1 MSLSR
6 LGLPSSD
13 PAAPRRRFGRRRGA
27 VAALPAG
34 PGTPGPAAPAPAVA
48 APSAA
53 APAAAPAVVR
63 SELRPVGPHFVIAPS
78 TAGDDE
84 LSAAVGTLRPVPGSI
99 VVVAAAPDSAPV
111 LRDRMAD
118 LGVIARSRGA
128 ATLVLAASGLAA
140 LAPNGR
146 RPAEVVADRAGLPV
160 IAPDGLVEITPDGNL
175 KVTAPDGV
183 AEAAAWWHCAPGTAP
198 RRVRETIGATAPI
211 EPASTALAVSPAGLP
226 GHLPAE
232 SPAAPRH
239 RPAVHVL
246 RLPAGFWLTHP
257 SAPPAGPLPGL
268 GLAGAPPGTVVLV
281 VGTPA
286 LPVLLPE
293 DFAEAVVGLPVD
305 TARLLVS
312 APWAAPDEL
321 AALTGALSARLAR
334 PVNAAIGL
342 PVLGPGGPTSRIL
355 DAHGQARWEPY
366 LLRLAAAPGQ
376 GTAPAAWRNGGA
388 SWRTGGPGVFE
399 AFPYWALE
407 AVPAGLW
414 LRPEPPHVL
423 TPRFRRPEAARPLLI
438 VGERDRPV
446 EADVFEELGR
456 LLDLLPSSGTE
467 GFGLLVHGLLEPAT
481 ERIARFIARM
491 HDLDWLGPEQPAGSV
506 PGVAAVSY
514 GIGGLPGARPG
525 VGAVPQSA
533 PAAVAAPQVAQPPAL
548 SGPLAVPSAVA
559 VPTASTVSTGAAPP
573 GTGPLGA
580 DPADPSATAPSV
592 ATPEPDPSTGP
603 STAPAPEPM
612 ADPGADPLAAAS
624 PGPFPG
630 PFPGPVGPPTRT
642 ATSGGPGGLG
652 FPAPVA
658 SAPNGAASH
667 AGAPASGAG
676 PASAAAPTAAETDP
690 RPGPAGEPTT
700 VPAADPH
707 TGAAP
712 EPPVEEPA
720 FTWPAP
726 HTSPTT
732 ESLASASGE
741 EPGEEPGGEPGEEP
755 GGDLGGS
762 LSGDQGG
769 YPGRGPGEEPDAEP
783 VEHRAEE
790 PEGAPASAPVQARP
804 LRPENCPVPV
814 AVSGADDRDAVRT
827 LLGEHY
833 HRCSGRIDQVTTR
846 LPGLRSTSKDDIKP
860 DLAAVLLH
868 HGDAGVPV
876 GRAELIAAARSCDP
890 ELAPFLRCL
899 GSGLRRLPS
908 HHGAVLL
915 CAPPGPDPA
924 ALLAHYPVGQQLTEP
939 APVTG
944 LTASA
949 IELPGAAVEFVVWS
963 ATGRRTSAFGSGTEE
978 LRVTFAPGT
987 TFTVVAVVPAD
998 PADPSGRPAR
1008 VLLRESA
1015 GAIGADPAER
1025 DRSALTRLRSWLDR
1039 RDRLGPAERRRIE
1052 EPERFHLTPG
1062 VELLASP
1069 DGA

>member
-6 LGLPSSD
+6 LGLPSGD

-34 PGTPGPAAPAPAVA
+34 PGTPGPAAPVPAVA
-48 APSAA
+48 TA
-53 APAAAPAVVR
+53 APAANPGVVR
-63 SELRPVGPHFVIAPS
+63 SELRPVGPHFVIAPA

-183 AEAAAWWHCAPGTAP
+183 TEAASWWHCAPGSAP

-211 EPASTALAVSPAGLP
+211 EPASTAVAVVPADPAGY
-226 GHLPAE
+226 LPAE

-246 RLPAGFWLTHP
+246 RLPAGFWLTHA

-355 DAHGQARWEPY
+355 DTHGQARWEPY

-388 SWRTGGPGVFE
+388 SWRTDGPGVFE

-446 EADVFEELGR
+446 EADVFEELGS
-456 LLDLLPSSGTE
+456 LLDRLPSSGTE

-491 HDLDWLGPEQPAGSV
+491 HDLDWLGPEQPTGSV
-506 PGVAAVSY
+506 PGVATVSY
-514 GIGGLPGARPG
+514 GIGGLPGVRPG
-525 VGAVPQSA
+525 VGGAAQPA
-533 PAAVAAPQVAQPPAL
+533 PAAVAAAQVPHAPQMSHAPQAPAL
-548 SGPLAVPSAVA
+548 SGAPAVPSAVVVPTAVA
-559 VPTASTVSTGAAPP
+559 VPTASTVSTGTASA
-573 GTGPLGA
+573 GAGPLGTAPGPAPVPEATA
-580 DPADPSATAPSV
+580 DP
-592 ATPEPDPSTGP
+592 
-603 STAPAPEPM
+603 
-612 ADPGADPLAAAS
+612 DPLAEPTAAAP

-630 PFPGPVGPPTRT
+630 PLPGPVGPPTRT
-642 ATSGGPGGLG
+642 ATSGGPGGPG

-658 SAPNGAASH
+658 SAPQGSTSH
-667 AGAPASGAG
+667 ASAGVFPAD
-676 PASAAAPTAAETDP
+676 PASAAAPTAAATSPRTDP
-690 RPGPAGEPTT
+690 TAGQVTGPTT
-700 VPAADPH
+700 DPH
-707 TGAAP
+707 AGADP
-712 EPPVEEPA
+712 EPPVEGPA
-720 FTWPAP
+720 FAWPTP
-726 HTSPTT
+726 PTT
-732 ESLASASGE
+732 GSPSSAPASAPGE
-741 EPGEEPGGEPGEEP
+741 EPGEDQCKELGGELGE
-755 GGDLGGS
+755 GS
-762 LSGDQGG
+762 HED
-769 YPGRGPGEEPDAEP
+769 PDAGPVAPPDEEPDGDP
-783 VEHRAEE
+783 
-790 PEGAPASAPVQARP
+790 APAPLQARH
-804 LRPENCPVPV
+804 LRPEGFPAPV
-814 AVSGADDRDAVRT
+814 AVSGADDRDAVRA

-833 HRCSGRIDQVTTR
+833 HRCSGRIDQVATR

-868 HGDAGVPV
+868 HGDTGVPA
-876 GRAELIAAARSCDP
+876 GRAELIAAARSCDQ

-944 LTASA
+944 LTATA
-949 IELPGAAVEFVVWS
+949 VELPGAAVEFVIWS
-963 ATGRRTSAFGSGTEE
+963 ATGRRTSAFGPGTEE

-987 TFTVVAVVPAD
+987 AFTVVAVFPAEPVD
-998 PADPSGRPAR
+998 PADPSGISGRPAR

-1015 GAIGADPAER
+1015 GALGADPAER

-1052 EPERFHLTPG
+1052 EPEQFHLTPG
-1062 VELLASP
+1062 VELLAVP

>member
-1 MSLSR
+1 
-6 LGLPSSD
+6 
-13 PAAPRRRFGRRRGA
+13 
-27 VAALPAG
+27 G

-48 APSAA
+48 AATPAA
-53 APAAAPAVVR
+53 DPAAAPAVVR

-175 KVTAPDGV
+175 KVTAPDGA

-211 EPASTALAVSPAGLP
+211 EPASTALAVASAGLP

-232 SPAAPRH
+232 SHAAPGP

-446 EADVFEELGR
+446 EADVFEELGS
-456 LLDLLPSSGTE
+456 LLDRLPSSGTE

-525 VGAVPQSA
+525 GGAA
-533 PAAVAAPQVAQPPAL
+533 PAAVAALQSPQAPQMSHTHQAPAL
-548 SGPLAVPSAVA
+548 SGPPAVPSAVA
-559 VPTASTVSTGAAPP
+559 VPTASTVSTETAPAGPAPLAA
-573 GTGPLGA
+573 G
-580 DPADPSATAPSV
+580 PADPSAAAPVS
-592 ATPEPDPSTGP
+592 DPLA
-603 STAPAPEPM
+603 APAPEPT
-612 ADPGADPLAAAS
+612 ADPMTTLVSDPPTAAP
-624 PGPFPG
+624 PGPL
-630 PFPGPVGPPTRT
+630 PGPVGPPTRT

-652 FPAPVA
+652 YPAPVA
-658 SAPNGAASH
+658 SAPNGSTSH
-667 AGAPASGAG
+667 ATAFAAG
-676 PASAAAPTAAETDP
+676 PSSTAAPSAAEPDP
-690 RPGPAGEPTT
+690 RTDPAGEPT
-700 VPAADPH
+700 A
-707 TGAAP
+707 
-712 EPPVEEPA
+712 EPPVEEPV
-720 FTWPAP
+720 FTWPTP
-726 HTSPTT
+726 PTT
-732 ESLASASGE
+732 ESLTAAPGE
-741 EPGEEPGGEPGEEP
+741 EPGEDLT
-755 GGDLGGS
+755 GDLGGA
-762 LSGDQGG
+762 
-769 YPGRGPGEEPDAEP
+769 PGEEPDAGP
-783 VEHRAEE
+783 VEHPDEA
-790 PEGAPASAPVQARP
+790 PDGDPAPASVQARP
-804 LRPENCPVPV
+804 LRPEDCPVPV
-814 AVSGADDRDAVRT
+814 AVSGADDRDAVRA

-833 HRCSGRIDQVTTR
+833 HRCSGRIDQVATR

-949 IELPGAAVEFVVWS
+949 VELPGAAVEFVIWS
-963 ATGRRTSAFGSGTEE
+963 ATGRRTSAFGSGTDE

-987 TFTVVAVVPAD
+987 TFTVVAVLPAEPAD
-998 PADPSGRPAR
+998 PADPSGASGRPAR

-1015 GAIGADPAER
+1015 GAVGADPTER

-1039 RDRLGPAERRRIE
+1039 RDRLSPAERRRIE

-1062 VELLASP
+1062 VELLAAP

>member
-6 LGLPSSD
+6 LGLPSGD
-13 PAAPRRRFGRRRGA
+13 PAAPRRRFGRRRGGA
-27 VAALPAG
+27 AALPAG
-34 PGTPGPAAPAPAVA
+34 PGNPVTASPVPAL
-48 APSAA
+48 AA
-53 APAAAPAVVR
+53 APAGAAPALR

-84 LSAAVGTLRPVPGSI
+84 LSAAVATLRPVPDSI
-99 VVVAAAPDSAPV
+99 VVVAAAPDSAAV

-175 KVTAPDGV
+175 KVTAPDG
-183 AEAAAWWHCAPGTAP
+183 AGEAASWWHCAPGSAP
-198 RRVRETIGATAPI
+198 RRVRETIGATAPV
-211 EPASTALAVSPAGLP
+211 EPPSTAVAVVPAGP
-226 GHLPAE
+226 AGHLPVE
-232 SPAAPRH
+232 SATAARRP
-239 RPAVHVL
+239 PAVHVL

-257 SAPPAGPLPGL
+257 SAPPPGPMPGL
-268 GLAGAPPGTVVLV
+268 GLAAAPPGTVVLV

-286 LPVLLPE
+286 RPVLLPE

-305 TARLLVS
+305 TSRLLVS

-334 PVNAAIGL
+334 PVSAAIGL

-355 DAHGQARWEPY
+355 DTHGRARWEPY

-388 SWRTGGPGVFE
+388 SWRTDGPGVFE

-446 EADVFEELGR
+446 EADVFEELGS
-456 LLDLLPSSGTE
+456 LLDRLPSSGSD
-467 GFGLLVHGLLEPAT
+467 GFGLLVHGLLEPST

-514 GIGGLPGARPG
+514 GIGGLPAARPT
-525 VGAVPQSA
+525 AVEAAPQPV
-533 PAAVAAPQVAQPPAL
+533 PAAVAPPRAAAL
-548 SGPLAVPSAVA
+548 SGPPAEPSAFA
-559 VPTASTVSTGAAPP
+559 VPTT
-573 GTGPLGA
+573 
-580 DPADPSATAPSV
+580 
-592 ATPEPDPSTGP
+592 
-603 STAPAPEPM
+603 
-612 ADPGADPLAAAS
+612 
-624 PGPFPG
+624 
-630 PFPGPVGPPTRT
+630 
-642 ATSGGPGGLG
+642 TSGGPGL
-652 FPAPVA
+652 PP
-658 SAPNGAASH
+658 PMGAAPRGTDPLGTARAT
-667 AGAPASGAG
+667 AGG
-676 PASAAAPTAAETDP
+676 PSAAAPTEERPPLESAPRTDP
-690 RPGPAGEPTT
+690 VT
-700 VPAADPH
+700 DPVTAPVTASYAH
-707 TGAAP
+707 RVGTAP
-712 EPPVEEPA
+712 EPPYERPDFARLNAADVEPP
-720 FTWPAP
+720 TD
-726 HTSPTT
+726 PTT
-732 ESLASASGE
+732 ADPHGDPAVADPPTGPTIADPHGEPDEPPDRRPLEPVGPESLD
-741 EPGEEPGGEPGEEP
+741 P
-755 GGDLGGS
+755 
-762 LSGDQGG
+762 
-769 YPGRGPGEEPDAEP
+769 EP
-783 VEHRAEE
+783 VEDPHELTDESTGVE
-790 PEGAPASAPVQARP
+790 PDGGPAPASAPPRARQ
-804 LRPENCPVPV
+804 LRPEDFPVPV
-814 AVSGADDRDAVRT
+814 AVSGTDDRDAVRT

-846 LPGLRSTSKDDIKP
+846 LPRLRSTSKDDIKP

-868 HGDAGVPV
+868 HGDTGIPAE
-876 GRAELIAAARSCDP
+876 RAELIAAARSRDP
-890 ELAPFLRCL
+890 ILAPFLRCL
-899 GSGLRRLPS
+899 GSGLRRFPS

-924 ALLAHYPVGQQLTEP
+924 ALLAHYAVGQVVTEP

-949 IELPGAAVEFVVWS
+949 VEIPGAAVEFVIWS

-987 TFTVVAVVPAD
+987 SFTVVAVSPAEASEAPEAPD
-998 PADPSGRPAR
+998 RPAR
-1008 VLLRESA
+1008 VLLREYT
-1015 GAIGADPAER
+1015 GAAGADPAER
-1025 DRSALTRLRSWLDR
+1025 DRSALTRLQSWLDR

-1052 EPERFHLTPG
+1052 DPERFHLTPG
-1062 VELLASP
+1062 VELLP
-1069 DGA
+1069 GPEGA

>member
-1 MSLSR
+1 QHQQGDGGDHPGVVR
-6 LGLPSSD
+6 PG
-13 PAAPRRRFGRRRGA
+13 
-27 VAALPAG
+27 PAG
-34 PGTPGPAAPAPAVA
+34 PARPRPDVRDGSALAA
-48 APSAA
+48 
-53 APAAAPAVVR
+53 R
-63 SELRPVGPHFVIAPS
+63 SELRPVGPHFVIAPA
-78 TAGDDE
+78 TAGEDE
-84 LSAAVGTLRPVPGSI
+84 LSAAVGTLRPVPGSV

-146 RPAEVVADRAGLPV
+146 RPAEIVADRAGLPV

-175 KVTAPDGV
+175 KVTAPDGA
-183 AEAAAWWHCAPGTAP
+183 AEAASWWHCAPGGAP

-211 EPASTALAVSPAGLP
+211 EPVSTAVAVAPAAHT
-226 GHLPAE
+226 GHLPVE
-232 SPAAPRH
+232 HLGLPRH
-239 RPAVHVL
+239 PPAVQVL

-257 SAPPAGPLPGL
+257 SAPPAGALPGL
-268 GLAGAPPGTVVLV
+268 GMAGAPPGTVVLV

-286 LPVLLPE
+286 VPVLLPE

-355 DAHGQARWEPY
+355 DTRGQACWEPY

-388 SWRTGGPGVFE
+388 SWRTDGPGVFE

-446 EADVFEELGR
+446 EADVFEELGT
-456 LLDLLPSSGTE
+456 LLDRLPSSGTE

-525 VGAVPQSA
+525 FGAVPRGG
-533 PAAVAAPQVAQPPAL
+533 PAAVAPPSMPAL
-548 SGPLAVPSAVA
+548 SGALSGPPAAPSGLA
-559 VPTASTVSTGAAPP
+559 VPTASAGAALTTGTAQAAASGGLP
-573 GTGPLGA
+573 GTA
-580 DPADPSATAPSV
+580 SAVAPS
-592 ATPEPDPSTGP
+592 TE
-603 STAPAPEPM
+603 PAPEPVTG
-612 ADPGADPLAAAS
+612 PTAA
-624 PGPFPG
+624 PP
-630 PFPGPVGPPTRT
+630 PGPVGPPTRT
-642 ATSGGPGGLG
+642 ATSGGPAGPG
-652 FPAPVA
+652 FAAPVA
-658 SAPNGAASH
+658 SAPPATGPQASDPP
-667 AGAPASGAG
+667 ATAPAF
-676 PASAAAPTAAETDP
+676 AAEPTAAATPTGAEGTPWTDP
-690 RPGPAGEPTT
+690 ADPWTDPAG
-700 VPAADPH
+700 VPH
-707 TGAAP
+707 TGADP
-712 EPPVEEPA
+712 EPPFGQPGFA
-720 FTWPAP
+720 GPTA
-726 HTSPTT
+726 TGGASPTEPPT
-732 ESLASASGE
+732 GASGE
-741 EPGEEPGGEPGEEP
+741 DPPGQPQEQPGE
-755 GGDLGGS
+755 
-762 LSGDQGG
+762 
-769 YPGRGPGEEPDAEP
+769 RPDDDPATAP
-783 VEHRAEE
+783 VEHPDEAAAEPDGVPAPAPLRARHLRAEDF
-790 PEGAPASAPVQARP
+790 PVQ
-804 LRPENCPVPV
+804 V
-814 AVSGADDRDAVRT
+814 AVSGTEDRDAVRV

-833 HRCSGRIDQVTTR
+833 HRCSGRVDQVATR

-868 HGDAGVPV
+868 HGDTGVPV

-890 ELAPFLRCL
+890 ALAPFLRCL

-944 LTASA
+944 LTATA
-949 IELPGAAVEFVVWS
+949 VELPGASVEFVIWS

-987 TFTVVAVVPAD
+987 SFTVLAVSPAE
-998 PADPSGRPAR
+998 PSGQPAR
-1008 VLLRESA
+1008 VLLRECAA
-1015 GAIGADPAER
+1015 GGDPAER

-1039 RDRLGPAERRRIE
+1039 RDQLSPAERRPVE

-1062 VELLASP
+1062 IEPAAVP
-1069 DGA
+1069 DGV

>member
-6 LGLPSSD
+6 LGLPSGD
-13 PAAPRRRFGRRRGA
+13 PAAPRRRFGRRRGGA
-27 VAALPAG
+27 AALPAG
-34 PGTPGPAAPAPAVA
+34 PGGPVTVSPVPAVA
-48 APSAA
+48 A
-53 APAAAPAVVR
+53 APAGAALALR

-84 LSAAVGTLRPVPGSI
+84 LSAAVATLRPVPDSI
-99 VVVAAAPDSAPV
+99 VVVAAAPDSAAV

-160 IAPDGLVEITPDGNL
+160 IAPDGLVEITPAGNL
-175 KVTAPDGV
+175 KVTAPDG
-183 AEAAAWWHCAPGTAP
+183 AGEAASWWHCAPGSAP
-198 RRVRETIGATAPI
+198 RRVRETIGATAPV
-211 EPASTALAVSPAGLP
+211 EPPSTAVAVVPAGP
-226 GHLPAE
+226 AGHLPVE
-232 SPAAPRH
+232 SATAARRP
-239 RPAVHVL
+239 PAVHVL

-257 SAPPAGPLPGL
+257 SAPPPGPMPGL
-268 GLAGAPPGTVVLV
+268 GLAAAPPGTVVLV

-286 LPVLLPE
+286 RPVLLPE

-305 TARLLVS
+305 TSRLLVS

-334 PVNAAIGL
+334 PVSAAIGL

-355 DAHGQARWEPY
+355 DAHGRARWEPY

-388 SWRTGGPGVFE
+388 SWRTDGPGVFE

-446 EADVFEELGR
+446 EADVFEELGS
-456 LLDLLPSSGTE
+456 LLDRLPSSGSD
-467 GFGLLVHGLLEPAT
+467 GFGLLVHGLLEPST

-514 GIGGLPGARPG
+514 GIGGLPAARPT
-525 VGAVPQSA
+525 AVEAAPQSA
-533 PAAVAAPQVAQPPAL
+533 PAAVEAAPRPVPAAAEAAPQPVPAAVAPPRAAAL
-548 SGPLAVPSAVA
+548 SGPPAGPSAFA
-559 VPTASTVSTGAAPP
+559 VPTT
-573 GTGPLGA
+573 
-580 DPADPSATAPSV
+580 
-592 ATPEPDPSTGP
+592 
-603 STAPAPEPM
+603 
-612 ADPGADPLAAAS
+612 
-624 PGPFPG
+624 
-630 PFPGPVGPPTRT
+630 
-642 ATSGGPGGLG
+642 TSGGPGL
-652 FPAPVA
+652 PPPVA
-658 SAPNGAASH
+658 AAPRGTDPLGTARAT
-667 AGAPASGAG
+667 AGG
-676 PASAAAPTAAETDP
+676 PSAAAPTEERNPAESAPLTAPATDP
-690 RPGPAGEPTT
+690 VTAPVTASYAHRVDTVSEPPYERTDFARLNAADVDPQGEPTT
-700 VPAADPH
+700 ADPH
-707 TGAAP
+707 GEP
-712 EPPVEEPA
+712 DEPPDRRPLEPVG
-720 FTWPAP
+720 P
-726 HTSPTT
+726 
-732 ESLASASGE
+732 ESLD
-741 EPGEEPGGEPGEEP
+741 P
-755 GGDLGGS
+755 
-762 LSGDQGG
+762 
-769 YPGRGPGEEPDAEP
+769 EP
-783 VEHRAEE
+783 VEDPRELTDELTGLE
-790 PEGAPASAPVQARP
+790 PDGGPARASAPPRARH
-804 LRPENCPVPV
+804 LRPEDFPVPV
-814 AVSGADDRDAVRT
+814 AVSGTDDRDAVRT

-846 LPGLRSTSKDDIKP
+846 LPRLRSTSKDDIKP

-868 HGDAGVPV
+868 HGDTGIPAE
-876 GRAELIAAARSCDP
+876 RAELIAAARSRDP
-890 ELAPFLRCL
+890 ILAPFLRCL
-899 GSGLRRLPS
+899 GSGLRRFPS

-924 ALLAHYPVGQQLTEP
+924 ALLAHYAVGQVVTEP

-949 IELPGAAVEFVVWS
+949 VEIPGAAVEFVIWS

-987 TFTVVAVVPAD
+987 SFTVVAVLPSDDTENAEDNEHAED
-998 PADPSGRPAR
+998 PGYAAEPSGRRPAR
-1008 VLLRESA
+1008 VLLREYTGAA
-1015 GAIGADPAER
+1015 GTDPDER
-1025 DRSALTRLRSWLDR
+1025 DRSALTRLQSWLDR

-1052 EPERFHLTPG
+1052 DPERFHLTPG
-1062 VELLASP
+1062 VELLP
-1069 DGA
+1069 GPEGA